1 MIATATFTIES
12 FQRADPYFSEG
23 PVAFARASIRK
34 RFTGEIEGTGAVE
47 MMSANGSDGPAAY
60 VALEHL
66 AVALHGRVGS
76 FALLHRGITTATGRE
91 GSWEIVPGTGQGD
104 LIGIAGRGQ
113 ITMAEDKTHTL
124 VLEYEVV

>member
-1 MIATATFTIES
+1 MLATAMFTIES

-34 RFTGEIEGTGAVE
+34 RFTGEIEGTGTVE
-47 MMSANGSDGPAAY
+47 MMSTTGSSGPAAY

-76 FALLHRGITTATGRE
+76 FALLHRGIATATGRE

-104 LIGIAGRGQ
+104 LVGITGRGE
-113 ITMAEDKTHTL
+113 ITIAADGTHTL
-124 VLEYEVV
+124 VLEYEVP